1 MAVTHFEIFI
11 DGQHFRVQQT
21 TMSGAQLKALA
32 SKDASYQLF
41 EEIAGNQP
49 DRAISDTEAIVIRN
63 GLHFYTVPPA
73 TFGG

>member
-1 MAVTHFEIFI
+1 MAETHFEIFV
-11 DGQHFRVQQT
+11 DGQHFRVTQT

-32 SKDASYQLF
+32 LKDASYQLF
-41 EEIAGNQP
+41 EEVTGNQP
-49 DRAISDTEAIVIRN
+49 DRPISDTEAVIIRN